1 MDIESESCRKCFQV
15 EIVCG
20 ISSLG
25 LSKYHDSAQ
34 KCNILFFSFHELV
47 EISFLIKRL
56 YDFGN
61 VIREIRPVIL
71 RGFGVTLSHG
81 ITKPSEK
88 ELVMRRAVGGWGG
101 APGQSTAKAQVVLPR
116 VEVPRERCVHWQ
128 PGRVVMSENGLT
140 YQRRVVGGQ
149 APGKWSEVCGHGFK
163 MKPLTWLRFSRALVL
178 GSIV

>member
-101 APGQSTAKAQVVLPR
+101 SARAEHCQGPGGASSGGSAQR
-116 VEVPRERCVHWQ
+116 
-128 PGRVVMSENGLT
+128 
-140 YQRRVVGGQ
+140 
-149 APGKWSEVCGHGFK
+149 EVC
-163 MKPLTWLRFSRALVL
+163 ALAAWASSYVRKWPDL
-178 GSIV
+178 PEEGGGRPGTR

>member
-1 MDIESESCRKCFQV
+1 MQNLKSLSFFFLLQNIWAIGNLFIKMDIESESCRKCFQV

-101 APGQSTAKAQVVLPR
+101 ERQGRALPR
-116 VEVPRERCVHWQ
+116 PRWCFLGWKCPERGVCI
-128 PGRVVMSENGLT
+128 GSL
-140 YQRRVVGGQ
+140 
-149 APGKWSEVCGHGFK
+149 GK
-163 MKPLTWLRFSRALVL
+163 
-178 GSIV
+178 